1 MDLQFL
7 LDKIKTV
14 TKCRCHYEYDR
25 SFMEKRLCR
34 ITSDNLLETLAYR
47 WLGMC
52 EILSEEF

>member
-47 WLGMC
+47 WLWDV
-52 EILSEEF
+52 